1 MAYGPAGGCIMVGTS
16 ARRPPIHRLTLWVA
30 MAAVLGASWAHVA
43 RVFGTLEE
51 SGPPAFLAALGP
63 ATAVLAAVGLDL
75 GLISLAWAIG
85 QRRRLGRSG
94 GDLWAAVAVFAAL
107 SAFAN
112 ADAALRVTLQ
122 TAPTWA
128 AVSALDGWTL
138 ARVVLLAA
146 ALPALALWLS
156 RVVELDAEADV
167 RTHTKGPDV
176 AGDDDDVVGDVTR
189 QSRASHKPAAARA
202 RRRRPGPDDLADL
215 VAARPTIDVAAAARV
230 LGVTRP
236 TVYAWAAAAGLARD
250 DGGRW
255 RSEGR
260 AGA

>member
-1 MAYGPAGGCIMVGTS
+1 MAGRGPAGGCIVVGVDT
-16 ARRPPIHRLTLWVA
+16 RRPPVHRLTLWVA

-51 SGPPAFLAALGP
+51 SGPPAFLASLGP
-63 ATAVLAAVGLDL
+63 ATAVLAALGLDL

-85 QRRRLGRSG
+85 QRRRLGRAA
-94 GDLWAAVAVFAAL
+94 GDLWAAVGVFAAL

-112 ADAALRVTLQ
+112 ADAALGVTLGA
-122 TAPTWA
+122 APTWA
-128 AVSALDGWTL
+128 AVAALDGWTL

-156 RVVELDAEADV
+156 RVVELDAEA
-167 RTHTKGPDV
+167 GADV
-176 AGDDDDVVGDVTR
+176 AGDDAPVSR
-189 QSRASHKPAAARA
+189 QSQGGHKP

-215 VAARPTIDVAAAARV
+215 VAARPTIDVAAAARA

-236 TVYAWAAAAGLARD
+236 TVYAWAGALGLERDAAGVWSS
-250 DGGRW
+250 GR
-255 RSEGR
+255 G
-260 AGA
+260 

>member
-1 MAYGPAGGCIMVGTS
+1 MAGRGPAGGWCIMVGTNT
-16 ARRPPIHRLTLWVA
+16 RRPPVHRLTLWA
-30 MAAVLGASWAHVA
+30 SMAAVLGASWAHVA
-43 RVFGTLEE
+43 RTFGSLEE
-51 SGPPAFLAALGP
+51 SGPPAFLASLGP

-85 QRRRLGRSG
+85 QRRRLGRAA

-112 ADAALRVTLQ
+112 ADAALGVVLG

-128 AVSALDGWTL
+128 AVAELDAWTL

-156 RVVELDAEADV
+156 RVVELDAEA
-167 RTHTKGPDV
+167 GADV
-176 AGDDDDVVGDVTR
+176 AGNDPAGSDAPVTR
-189 QSRASHKPAAARA
+189 QSQAGHKP

-215 VAARPTIDVAAAARV
+215 VAARPTIDVAGAARA

-236 TVYAWAAAAGLARD
+236 TVYAWADAAGLARD
-250 DGGRW
+250 DAGRW
-255 RSEGR
+255 HAGG

>member
-1 MAYGPAGGCIMVGTS
+1 MVTTTTT
-16 ARRPPIHRLTLWVA
+16 ARGARPPLHRVTLWA
-30 MAAVLGASWAHVA
+30 SMAAVLGASWAHVA

-85 QRRRLGRSG
+85 QRRRLGRPS
-94 GDLWAAVAVFAAL
+94 GDLWAAVAVFAGL

-112 ADAALRVTLQ
+112 ADAALRVTLDA
-122 TAPTWA
+122 APTWA
-128 AVSALDGWTL
+128 AVRALDGWTL

-156 RVVELDAEADV
+156 RVVELDADDGA
-167 RTHTKGPDV
+167 
-176 AGDDDDVVGDVTR
+176 AGALALDDDEHTDLRTQKKGGAAGSPSTR
-189 QSRASHKPAAARA
+189 KRA
-202 RRRRPGPDDLADL
+202 RKPGPDDLADL
-215 VAARPTIDVAAAARV
+215 VAARPTIDVAAAARALAV
-230 LGVTRP
+230 SRP
-236 TVYAWAAAAGLARD
+236 TIYAWAESLGLGRD

-255 RSEGR
+255 HNGK
-260 AGA
+260 G

>member
-1 MAYGPAGGCIMVGTS
+1 MVTTTTRG
-16 ARRPPIHRLTLWVA
+16 ARPPLHRVTLWA
-30 MAAVLGASWAHVA
+30 SMLAVLGASWAHVA

-85 QRRRLGRSG
+85 QRRRLGRGG
-94 GDLWAAVAVFAAL
+94 GDLWAAVAVFAGL

-112 ADAALRVTLQ
+112 ADAALRVTLDA
-122 TAPTWA
+122 APTWA
-128 AVSALDGWTL
+128 AVVALDGWTL
-138 ARVVLLAA
+138 ARVLLLAA

-156 RVVELDAEADV
+156 RVVELDA
-167 RTHTKGPDV
+167 
-176 AGDDDDVVGDVTR
+176 DDDGGPGVLEVVQLDDDGPAEVRPQKRGGAAGSPSTR
-189 QSRASHKPAAARA
+189 KRA
-202 RRRRPGPDDLADL
+202 RKPGPDDLADL
-215 VAARPTIDVAAAARV
+215 VAARPTIDVAAAARA

-236 TVYAWAAAAGLARD
+236 TVYAWAEETGLARD

-255 RSEGR
+255 HNGN
-260 AGA
+260 G